1 MSHDALAG
9 FEAAAA
15 DCAVCERCC
24 SARALLHLPGVLTC
38 CPPLSRFAPLQLPP
52 GSSLPCNGFQA
63 RGVLAAVQH
72 TLSLERCVQAVGEV
86 RRALGEQP
94 PPLEEAYAVALDR
107 LQAIDGP
114 HLHCM
119 ALPGGCSGD
128 LAGLVRRALDMAPV
142 LGTEFE
148 LGE

>member
-1 MSHDALAG
+1 MRLLVLKQLPLTVLCVSGAAQLVHCCICPGCSH
-9 FEAAAA
+9 AA
-15 DCAVCERCC
+15 
-24 SARALLHLPGVLTC
+24 HP
-38 CPPLSRFAPLQLPP
+38 SRFAPLQLPP